1 MKRNLLILV
10 IILLIGLIV
19 NSCGGG
25 DDEEKPTPTQQTYPI
40 DLGNGKKV
48 NVNYKA
54 LPGTTPAYMSNLVG
68 VLQELV
74 ASMPAGTYTIDVV
87 DGNNGFAKTGSKT
100 LSVGK
105 SWISGATYEQIGV
118 AIGTLILDWIAM
130 IQPTHDKGWKQLKGY
145 SARITNANVN
155 LLYLSYVR
163 EKLIPCRCTSLYNDN
178 FSGGKIKEYWL
189 LII

>member
-40 DLGNGKKV
+40 DLGNGKIV

-54 LPGTTPAYMSNLVG
+54 VTGSATPSYMSDLVT
-68 VLQELV
+68 VLG
-74 ASMPAGTYTIDVV
+74 AFAAGMPAGTYTIDVV
-87 DGNNGFAKTGSKT
+87 DGNSEFAKTGSKT

-105 SWISGATYEQIGV
+105 SWISGATEMQIGM
-118 AIGTLILDWIAM
+118 AINALMIDWVAM
-130 IQPTHDKGWKQLKGY
+130 IQPTHDNGWKQQKGY
-145 SARITNANVN
+145 FVKIENINSN
-155 LLYLSYVR
+155 LLNVV
-163 EKLIPCRCTSLYNDN
+163 
-178 FSGGKIKEYWL
+178 
-189 LII
+189 